1 MTIRLDHLLISVL
14 FLVSAVLALVFA
26 APRLLHHGDSK
37 SFTVKI
43 SLPGG
48 EVYVLVS
55 APAAD
60 LTALENGM
68 TASASGF
75 ATVNL
80 TEEKPQGPR
89 DCTQSKTIG
98 QDGSTPPE
106 LQPYLGDL
114 VTVKVYG
121 NGIVADTIC
130 QQLQQE
136 GF

>member
-1 MTIRLDHLLISVL
+1 
-14 FLVSAVLALVFA
+14 
-26 APRLLHHGDSK
+26 
-37 SFTVKI
+37 VKI

-48 EVYVLVS
+48 EVYVVVS
-55 APAAD
+55 AQAAD
-60 LTALENGM
+60 LTALENGL

-89 DCTQSKTIG
+89 DCTQSRTIG
-98 QDGSTPPE
+98 QDGSPPPE
-106 LQPYLGDL
+106 LRPYVGDP

-121 NGIVADTIC
+121 NGIVADAIC

-136 GF
+136 AF